1 MSTLSNVTT
10 WTPLA
15 MTAAHPQVAMAGA
28 GRVRVAVKS
37 VDFAALASRGS
48 PPGKSAD

>member
-1 MSTLSNVTT
+1 MSTLSTVTT

-15 MTAAHPQVAMAGA
+15 MTAAHPQVAIAGA

-37 VDFAALASRGS
+37 VDFAALATPGS
-48 PPGKSAD
+48 PP